1 MLSNV
6 QCFYALYELGER
18 AKVIEKKLN
27 ERFRIFGKLS
37 LRKELSE
44 NKARQSSLI
53 AAMKKIGELME
64 KVAKYELPNFK
75 AEI

>member
-6 QCFYALYELGER
+6 QCFYALCELGER

-27 ERFRIFGKLS
+27 ERFRIFGRSS

-44 NKARQSSLI
+44 NTARQSSLK
-53 AAMKKIGELME
+53 AVMKKIGELME
-64 KVAKYELPNFK
+64 EVAECELPNFK
-75 AEI
+75 GEI

>member
-6 QCFYALYELGER
+6 QCFYALRELGER

-27 ERFRIFGKLS
+27 ERFRIFGFAS

-44 NKARQSSLI
+44 NAARQSSLKT
-53 AAMKKIGELME
+53 AMNKIGELME
-64 KVAKYELPNFK
+64 EVAKYELPNFK
-75 AEI
+75 SKI

>member
-6 QCFYALYELGER
+6 QCFYTLYELGER

-44 NKARQSSLI
+44 NKARQSTLK
-53 AAMKKIGELME
+53 AAMTKIGELME
-64 KVAKYELPNFK
+64 EVAKYELPNFK